1 MLQASLPE
9 TTNFCIVNKLTER
22 PSNRRQSEQRQKIT
36 TNQNWLLVGWLDW
49 KLLSWDT
56 NLKSPSVKTSPNVS
70 RTHKTIS

>member
-36 TNQNWLLVGWLDW
+36 TNQN
-49 KLLSWDT
+49 
-56 NLKSPSVKTSPNVS
+56 
-70 RTHKTIS
+70 